1 MSKKK
6 IFIVF
11 EGIEGSGKTLH
22 SKKIFK
28 YLKKNKIPSIR
39 IREPGGSPKSEKIRN
54 LILNSK
60 NNKFHPL
67 TDTLLYLAA
76 RNENIQS
83 NFKKF
88 YRKKIIICDRFSDS
102 TIAYQHYGMNIKKN
116 MISFIN
122 KAIVEKYKPDFTFLM
137 ILDVNKMKLR
147 INKRKKLNRYDKLS
161 EKFYKKAQAG
171 FLKIAKRNRGRC
183 VVLDNSTDNPLV
195 EKIIL
200 NKFLRLIKKW
210 TNKQI

>member
-6 IFIVF
+6 FFIVF

-22 SKKIFK
+22 SKKIFR

-39 IREPGGSPKSEKIRN
+39 IREPGGSVKSEKIRN

-102 TIAYQHYGMNIKKN
+102 TIAYQHYGMNVRKN

-147 INKRKKLNRYDKLS
+147 INKRKKLNRYDKFKLA
-161 EKFYKKAQAG
+161 FYKKVQNG
-171 FLKIAKRNRGRC
+171 FIRIAKNRKSKYMII
-183 VVLDNSTDNPLV
+183 NSNNDLKYNHNL
-195 EKIIL
+195 IL
-200 NKFLRLIKKW
+200 KKVKKLISK
-210 TNKQI
+210 

>member
-1 MSKKK
+1 MSKNFF
-6 IFIVF
+6 FIVF

-22 SKKIFK
+22 SKKIFR

-39 IREPGGSPKSEKIRN
+39 IREPGGSAKSEKIRN

-102 TIAYQHYGMNIKKN
+102 TIAYQHYGMNIGKN

-147 INKRKKLNRYDKLS
+147 INKRKKLNRYDKFKLA
-161 EKFYKKAQAG
+161 FYKKVQNG
-171 FLKIAKRNRGRC
+171 FIRIAKNRKSKYMII
-183 VVLDNSTDNPLV
+183 NSNNDLKYNHNL
-195 EKIIL
+195 IL
-200 NKFLRLIKKW
+200 KKVKKLISK
-210 TNKQI
+210 